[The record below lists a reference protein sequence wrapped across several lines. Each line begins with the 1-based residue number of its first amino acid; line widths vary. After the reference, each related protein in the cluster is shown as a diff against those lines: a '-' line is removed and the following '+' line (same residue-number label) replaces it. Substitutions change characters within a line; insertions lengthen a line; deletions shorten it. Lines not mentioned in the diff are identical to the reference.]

1 MTDEA
6 DLDPPGDTP
15 RVPAAKAPPSPAEP
29 RHVPADVLARYAA
42 FAGGSANA
50 FGSGLINRTFLVE
63 KDGQKAI
70 LQRLHKIF
78 APSVNEDLDA
88 VTKHLEKKGLVTPR
102 LIRAD
107 DGAACVSVGDDDDKM
122 NWRMISFV
130 AGQSFDKL
138 SSPAQ
143 AREAGALVARFHAAV
158 EDLGH
163 SYKHVRE
170 GVHDT
175 KRHLVKLAR
184 ALAKHRNHRLGKQ
197 AGSVGV
203 EILDAGARLPDLTKL
218 PLRHSHGDLKI
229 SNLLLD
235 DNGKGVCLVDLDTLQ
250 KLQWPLEMGDALRSW
265 CNPKGEDVEAAAIDV
280 DLFTAAVEG
289 YFSSPKKP
297 FLLPDETE
305 TLVDGLL
312 TICVELA
319 ARFCADALDE
329 SYFGWNQQK
338 YKTRGDHNLV
348 RARGQWSLAKSVRDK
363 RADLVAIVKAAAR

>member
-1 MTDEA
+1 MSDAT
-6 DLDPPGDTP
+6 
-15 RVPAAKAPPSPAEP
+15 
-29 RHVPADVLARYAA
+29 VPADVLARYGA
-42 FAGGSANA
+42 FAGGTAVS

-70 LQRLHKIF
+70 AQRLHKIF
-78 APSVNEDLDA
+78 APAVNDDLDA
-88 VTKHLEKKGLVTPR
+88 VTAHLAKKGLVTPR
-102 LIRAD
+102 LVRTD
-107 DGAACVSVGDDDDKM
+107 DGAACVVVDEGDGADRVT
-122 NWRMISFV
+122 WRMITFV
-130 AGQSFDKL
+130 AGHSVDQL
-138 SSPAQ
+138 RSPEQ
-143 AREAGALVARFHAAV
+143 AREAGGLVARFHAAV

-163 SYKHVRE
+163 SYKHVRD

-184 ALAKHRNHRLGKQ
+184 SMAKHRNHRLGKQ
-197 AGSVGV
+197 AGSLGT

-235 DNGKGVCLVDLDTLQ
+235 DDDKGLCLVDLDTLQ

-265 CNPKGEDVEAAAIDV
+265 CNPKGEDVDTASIDV

-297 FLLPDETE
+297 FLLPEETE
-305 TLVDGLL
+305 ALVDGVF

-319 ARFCADALDE
+319 ARFCADALEE
-329 SYFGWNQQK
+329 SYFGWNEKK

-348 RARGQWSLAKSVRDK
+348 RARGQWALAKSVRDRKADLIDVVK
-363 RADLVAIVKAAAR
+363 RAAR